1 MAHMSLSKILRVTPC
16 NHKGHVVPNSPT
28 RYVCTMCGKAFIFPT
43 SEEERKLFDKDSNVF
58 LYKNIDSLVTDI
70 TPLLSLRFIK
80 S

>member
-1 MAHMSLSKILRVTPC
+1 MSLSKILRVTPC

-28 RYVCTMCGKAFIFPT
+28 RYVCTCGKAFIFPT